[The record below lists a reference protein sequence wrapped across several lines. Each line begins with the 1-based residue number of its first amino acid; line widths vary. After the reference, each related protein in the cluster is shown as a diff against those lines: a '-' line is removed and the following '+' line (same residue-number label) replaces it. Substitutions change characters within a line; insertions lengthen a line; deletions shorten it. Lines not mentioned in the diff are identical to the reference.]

1 MNKLNSKGQ
10 SLAMFIIFIPF
21 FIMIGAY
28 IIDLG
33 FAKYNS
39 NKLDSINKLVIKYGL
54 LNIDEEPKE
63 EMIKLIYKNDSKID
77 RYNIAINESE
87 NTVRVELEK
96 STKGFFGSIIDK
108 EIYKEISSYTGSI
121 KNNNIVIERNW

>member
-1 MNKLNSKGQ
+1 MSFKNTLVKTMTKMYTKKLS
-10 SLAMFIIFIPF
+10 
-21 FIMIGAY
+21 
-28 IIDLG
+28 
-33 FAKYNS
+33 
-39 NKLDSINKLVIKYGL
+39 
-54 LNIDEEPKE
+54 EE

-77 RYNIAINESE
+77 RYNIVINESE

-121 KNNNIVIERNW
+121 KNNNIVIERNM

>member
-1 MNKLNSKGQ
+1 MNKLNNKGQ

-77 RYNIAINESE
+77 RYNIVINESE
-87 NTVRVELEK
+87 NTVRIELEK

-121 KNNNIVIERNW
+121 KNNNIVIERN

>member
-1 MNKLNSKGQ
+1 
-10 SLAMFIIFIPF
+10 
-21 FIMIGAY
+21 
-28 IIDLG
+28 
-33 FAKYNS
+33 
-39 NKLDSINKLVIKYGL
+39 
-54 LNIDEEPKE
+54 
-63 EMIKLIYKNDSKID
+63 MIKLIYKNDSKID

-121 KNNNIVIERNW
+121 KNNNIVIERN

>member
-1 MNKLNSKGQ
+1 MNKLNNKGQ

-77 RYNIAINESE
+77 KYNIVINESE

-121 KNNNIVIERNW
+121 KNNNIVIERN

>member
-54 LNIDEEPKE
+54 LNIDEGPKE

-77 RYNIAINESE
+77 RYNIVINESE

-121 KNNNIVIERNW
+121 KNNNIVIERN

>member
-121 KNNNIVIERNW
+121 KNNNIVIERN